1 MRLTL
6 ALLILA
12 ACNAAAA
19 DSSFVEHTLATDLKG
34 GYQVVIADMNHDGKP
49 DLIALASGMKDLVW
63 FENPT
68 WERHVIAG
76 NLNRMINV
84 AAWDT
89 DGDGIPELVLAS
101 EFANEAKN
109 SIGIM
114 SVLTHNGDPRQPWTV
129 KEIDRLT
136 TSHRLRWADID
147 GSGKKVLVNAALTGA
162 KAEKPDYRGNTP
174 LVFYRPGEWKR
185 ELISDANEGVV
196 HGIFITKWAKN
207 SKEDDI
213 LTASFVGIHRYHREK
228 NGTWT
233 RTEISKGDPAPWP
246 QSGSSDIAIG
256 ALKGKRFLAAIE
268 AWHGNQVVVYH
279 ETSKDKF
286 ERQVVD
292 KSLVDGHTIATADLD
307 GDGRDEIIAGYRGT
321 GRSVY
326 IYHSDDSKGQTWTK
340 SILDDGGMAA
350 AACATGDLN
359 ADGKIDIVCIGS
371 ATTNLKWYENKAGKT
386 R

>member
-1 MRLTL
+1 MRLTS
-6 ALLILA
+6 ALLILS
-12 ACNAAAA
+12 ACHAAAA
-19 DSSFVEHTLATDLKG
+19 DSTFVEHTLATDLKG

-49 DLIALASGMKDLVW
+49 DLIALASGMKELFW

-162 KAEKPDYRGNTP
+162 KAEKPDYRDNTP

-185 ELISDANEGVV
+185 QLISDANQGVV
-196 HGIFITKWAKN
+196 HGIFITKW
-207 SKEDDI
+207 SKGSKADDI
-213 LTASFVGIHRYHREK
+213 LTASFVGIHRYHLEK
-228 NGTWT
+228 ERRLDANRNFQRRPRSLAAKRVERHRHRNSQRQAIPGGH
-233 RTEISKGDPAPWP
+233 RALAR
-246 QSGSSDIAIG
+246 QSGSGLSR
-256 ALKGKRFLAAIE
+256 ALEG
-268 AWHGNQVVVYH
+268 
-279 ETSKDKF
+279 
-286 ERQVVD
+286 
-292 KSLVDGHTIATADLD
+292 
-307 GDGRDEIIAGYRGT
+307 
-321 GRSVY
+321 
-326 IYHSDDSKGQTWTK
+326 
-340 SILDDGGMAA
+340 
-350 AACATGDLN
+350 
-359 ADGKIDIVCIGS
+359 
-371 ATTNLKWYENKAGKT
+371 
-386 R
+386 

>member
-1 MRLTL
+1 VRLTL

-34 GYQVVIADMNHDGKP
+34 GYQVVIADMNRDGKP

-129 KEIDRLT
+129 REIDRLT

-147 GSGKKVLVNAALTGA
+147 GSGKKVLVNAALTGVTLSQLTL
-162 KAEKPDYRGNTP
+162 KPP
-174 LVFYRPGEWKR
+174 VVAYRPSE
-185 ELISDANEGVV
+185 
-196 HGIFITKWAKN
+196 
-207 SKEDDI
+207 
-213 LTASFVGIHRYHREK
+213 
-228 NGTWT
+228 
-233 RTEISKGDPAPWP
+233 
-246 QSGSSDIAIG
+246 
-256 ALKGKRFLAAIE
+256 
-268 AWHGNQVVVYH
+268 
-279 ETSKDKF
+279 
-286 ERQVVD
+286 
-292 KSLVDGHTIATADLD
+292 
-307 GDGRDEIIAGYRGT
+307 
-321 GRSVY
+321 
-326 IYHSDDSKGQTWTK
+326 
-340 SILDDGGMAA
+340 
-350 AACATGDLN
+350 
-359 ADGKIDIVCIGS
+359 
-371 ATTNLKWYENKAGKT
+371 
-386 R
+386 